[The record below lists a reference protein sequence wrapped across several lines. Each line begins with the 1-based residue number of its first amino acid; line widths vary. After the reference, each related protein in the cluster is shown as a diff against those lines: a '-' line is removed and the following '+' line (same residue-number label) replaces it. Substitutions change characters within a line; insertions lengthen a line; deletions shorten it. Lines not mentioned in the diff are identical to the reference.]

1 MKKIFVISL
10 VVGLVLITGCSV
22 RLSEYDKK
30 SDYYN
35 TVYRGKDTH
44 NFVVLNNKL
53 DKVLENQELIIKQ
66 NKKIL
71 KALKLNS
78 SLPEEQ

>member
-1 MKKIFVISL
+1 MKKILTVLFVLL
-10 VVGLVLITGCSV
+10 VSFTVLITGCAA
-22 RLSEYDKK
+22 RLSEDDKN

-44 NFVVLNNKL
+44 NFIVLNNKL

-66 NKKIL
+66 NEEIL
-71 KALKLNS
+71 KALNEKN
-78 SLPEEQ
+78 

>member
-1 MKKIFVISL
+1 MKKIFIISL
-10 VVGLVLITGCSV
+10 VAGLILIAGCSV

-44 NFVVLNNKL
+44 NFIVLNNKL
-53 DKVLENQELIIKQ
+53 DKILENQEEIM
-66 NKKIL
+66 
-71 KALKLNS
+71 KALKEKN
-78 SLPEEQ
+78 

>member
-1 MKKIFVISL
+1 MKKILTVLFVLL
-10 VVGLVLITGCSV
+10 VSFTVLITGCAT
-22 RLSEYDKK
+22 RLSEDDKN

-44 NFVVLNNKL
+44 NFIVLNNKL

-66 NKKIL
+66 NEEIL
-71 KALKLNS
+71 KALNEKN
-78 SLPEEQ
+78 

>member
-1 MKKIFVISL
+1 MKKIFIISL
-10 VVGLVLITGCSV
+10 VAGIILIAGCSV

-44 NFVVLNNKL
+44 NFIVLNNKL
-53 DKVLENQELIIKQ
+53 DKLLENQEEIM
-66 NKKIL
+66 
-71 KALKLNS
+71 KALKEKN
-78 SLPEEQ
+78 